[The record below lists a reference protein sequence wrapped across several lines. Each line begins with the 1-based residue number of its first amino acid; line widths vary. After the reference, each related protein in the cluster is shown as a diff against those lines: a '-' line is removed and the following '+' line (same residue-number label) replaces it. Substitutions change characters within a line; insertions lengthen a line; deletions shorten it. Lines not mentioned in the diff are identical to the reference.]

1 MAHVFMEVHNAVA
14 WWGPGVI
21 AACVI
26 LLPWIYF
33 WPWRNRFDYEELFD
47 LLRWLTFGAF
57 FDFYAVWFTLPYPTL
72 AALVLFFAVPF
83 TAIGAFGW
91 LFVVFNDL
99 HDWYLEWNH
108 DRRKAQGKFYWR
120 NWRDV
125 EEEQNAKIQEPWD
138 ADVHGGWKNP
148 RSESSVRKSP
158 LRVFRGGKKDPFK
171 S

>member
-1 MAHVFMEVHNAVA
+1 MAHVFMVVHNAVA

-33 WPWRNRFDYEELFD
+33 WPRRNRLDYEQTFD

-57 FDFYAVWFTLPYPTL
+57 LDFYAVWFTLPSLTL
-72 AALVLFFAVPF
+72 AVLVLVFAVPF

-91 LFVVFNDL
+91 LFAVFVDL
-99 HDWYLEWNH
+99 LEWYEEWNH
-108 DRRKAQGKFYWR
+108 DRRKAQGKPYKPNQW
-120 NWRDV
+120 DLA
-125 EEEQNAKIQEPWD
+125 EEEYNKHKEQWD
-138 ADVHGGWKNP
+138 ADVHGGWNDQT
-148 RSESSVRKSP
+148 SESSRSKSP